1 MARAAGSSRK
11 SVAGRHRRASGVGFG
26 REIHESRFVADSRR
40 TSPEVRKEPIS
51 DIGGRLLNHLV
62 SDGEHF
68 VGYLDPQCL
77 GGLEYYDEI
86 EFDRLLDRHIARFRA
101 LQNFVNISRGTVK
114 QISNICS
121 ISH

>member
-1 MARAAGSSRK
+1 MARSAGSSRK
-11 SVAGRHRRASGVGFG
+11 SVAGRHRRASVVRLG
-26 REIHESRFVADSRR
+26 REIHESRFVADLSR

-62 SDGEHF
+62 SDGERF
-68 VGYLDPQCL
+68 VGYLDRQRL
-77 GGLEYYDEI
+77 GGLEIDDEI
-86 EFDRLLDRHIARFRA
+86 EFDRLLDLDIAMFRA

-121 ISH
+121 ISP